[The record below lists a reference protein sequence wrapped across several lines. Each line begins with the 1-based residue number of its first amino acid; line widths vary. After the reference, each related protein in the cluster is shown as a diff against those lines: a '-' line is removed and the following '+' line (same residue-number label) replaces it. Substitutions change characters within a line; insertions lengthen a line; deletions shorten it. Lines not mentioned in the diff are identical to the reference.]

1 MVYIEEFKN
10 GHTKDLSIPNDCCS
24 LTLENRKKYI
34 YTGRIQTT
42 NYIIKI
48 VRFLQ
53 KYFY

>member
-1 MVYIEEFKN
+1 MFYVEEFKN
-10 GHTKDLSIPNDCCS
+10 GHTKDPSIPNDCCS
-24 LTLENRKKYI
+24 LTLEHRKKN
-34 YTGRIQTT
+34 TGRIQIT